1 MDTADME
8 MATAETTTMAI
19 TVMDTETIMGMDME
33 TILIMEITTET
44 KRQVIHTLE
53 TMEGA

>member
-1 MDTADME
+1 ME
-8 MATAETTTMAI
+8 TDTAETII
-19 TVMDTETIMGMDME
+19 TDITAMDTVTIMAMDME

-53 TMEGA
+53 TMEEV

>member
-8 MATAETTTMAI
+8 MATAETTIMAI
-19 TVMDTETIMGMDME
+19 TVMDTATIMGMDME